1 MNLSKKNGINLL
13 KRENKFVPE
22 LPEVFTITENLK
34 EILPDSTLV
43 EAEIFE
49 EYRSIPKISELS
61 ELYQQ
66 KVIEVARI
74 AKYILIKFPQK
85 TLIIHLGMT
94 GRIRFSEKKE
104 LFKWDKIRFTFKNN
118 QGNIFYINFTDT
130 RKFGKVKIVENPQI
144 NSGTEPFE
152 LTSKKIEKIKSKI
165 KNKNSEIKNILLDQT
180 IIAGLGNIY
189 SNDTLFVSK
198 INPLI
203 KGKNLSEDEIEK
215 IIFTAEKILIEG
227 IKKKGSSMKDKMYT
241 DIYGNYGDYQDH
253 FKIYERKN
261 CLNCQSPIIK
271 IQIKGRASYY
281 CPNCQPVRI

>member
-1 MNLSKKNGINLL
+1 M
-13 KRENKFVPE
+13 PE

-34 EILPDSTLV
+34 EILPNAVLV

-49 EYRSIPKISELS
+49 EYRSIPKISALS
-61 ELYQQ
+61 ELFHQN
-66 KVIEVARI
+66 VLEVSRI
-74 AKYILIKFPQK
+74 AKYILIKFPEK

-94 GRIRFSEKKE
+94 GRIRYSEKKE
-104 LFKWDKIRFTFKNN
+104 LFKWDKIRFTFQNEN
-118 QGNIFYINFTDT
+118 GDIFYLNFTDT
-130 RKFGKVKIVENPQI
+130 RKFGKVKIVENPEI

-152 LTSKKIEKIKSKI
+152 LNLLKIEKIKSKI
-165 KNKNSEIKNILLDQT
+165 KNKNSEIKNILLDQS

-189 SNDTLFVSK
+189 SNDTLFISK

-203 KGKNLSEDEIEK
+203 KGKNLTEEEIEK
-215 IIFTAEKILIEG
+215 IIYSAEKILSEG

-241 DIYGNYGDYQDH
+241 DIYGNYGNYQDH

-261 CLNCQSPIIK
+261 CVDCKSPIIK
-271 IQIKGRASYY
+271 VHIKGRASYY